1 MPAGTRGRACRYAWD
16 ALGVVMPDN
25 FRFVAIAALV
35 LSVGPGLASADPGN
49 ALRLAQSGS
58 TAPEAPPPDK
68 GTGTT
73 NEPAKTVLE
82 KDESQGILGKTVRD
96 SGGKEMGRIVNVIVD
111 RASQARAVVID
122 FGGFLGVGS
131 RKIAVDWAALRMG
144 GGDKP
149 DQITLDLSR
158 DQVKAAPEYKDGAP
172 VVVLGAAGATRPLP
186 GNGPD
191 NAEP

>member
-1 MPAGTRGRACRYAWD
+1 
-16 ALGVVMPDN
+16 
-25 FRFVAIAALV
+25 
-35 LSVGPGLASADPGN
+35 
-49 ALRLAQSGS
+49 
-58 TAPEAPPPDK
+58 
-68 GTGTT
+68 
-73 NEPAKTVLE
+73 
-82 KDESQGILGKTVRD
+82 VRD
-96 SGGKEMGRIVNVIVD
+96 SAGKEMGRIVNVIVD
-111 RASQARAVVID
+111 RASQPRAVVID

-144 GGDKP
+144 GIEKP

-186 GNGPD
+186 GNGPE

>member
-1 MPAGTRGRACRYAWD
+1 
-16 ALGVVMPDN
+16 MPDM
-25 FRFVAIAALV
+25 FRLLAIAALV
-35 LSVGPGLASADPGN
+35 LGVAPAAAPAFSTGG
-49 ALRLAQSGS
+49 ALLAQSGS
-58 TAPEAPPPDK
+58 TAPEAPAPDK
-68 GTGTT
+68 GSTT
-73 NEPAKTVLE
+73 PPQPDKTTTTPPPAAKTVLE

-96 SGGKEMGRIVNVIVD
+96 ADGKEMGRIVNVIVD
-111 RASQARAVVID
+111 RASQPRAVVVD

-131 RKIAVDWAALRMG
+131 RKVAVDWAALRIG
-144 GGDKP
+144 ADKP

-186 GNGPD
+186 GGSE

>member
-1 MPAGTRGRACRYAWD
+1 
-16 ALGVVMPDN
+16 MPDT
-25 FRFVAIAALV
+25 FRLLAIAALF
-35 LSVGPGLASADPGN
+35 LSAAPGAAPAVATG
-49 ALRLAQSGS
+49 ARLAQSGS

-68 GTGTT
+68 AATPTP
-73 NEPAKTVLE
+73 PAKTVLE

-96 SGGKEMGRIVNVIVD
+96 SDGKEMGRIVNVIVD
-111 RASQARAVVID
+111 RASQPRAVVID

-131 RKIAVDWAALRMG
+131 RKIAVDWAALRIG
-144 GGDKP
+144 ADKP

-186 GNGPD
+186 GNGSE

>member
-1 MPAGTRGRACRYAWD
+1 MPENLRFAATVALIVTAAAGA
-16 ALGVVMPDN
+16 
-25 FRFVAIAALV
+25 
-35 LSVGPGLASADPGN
+35 ASALPN
-49 ALRLAQSGS
+49 APLAQS
-58 TAPEAPPPDK
+58 AAPPEAPVPEKTAP
-68 GTGTT
+68 TP

-82 KDESQGILGKTVRD
+82 KDETQGILGKTVRD
-96 SGGKEMGRIVNVIVD
+96 SAGKEMGRIINVIVD
-111 RASQARAVVID
+111 RASQPRAVVID

-144 GGDKP
+144 GPDKP

-186 GNGPD
+186 GNGPE

>member
-1 MPAGTRGRACRYAWD
+1 MPENLRFAAIVALIVTTAAGA
-16 ALGVVMPDN
+16 
-25 FRFVAIAALV
+25 
-35 LSVGPGLASADPGN
+35 ASALPS
-49 ALRLAQSGS
+49 ARLAQSAS
-58 TAPEAPPPDK
+58 PPPEAPAPDK
-68 GTGTT
+68 AAPAPS
-73 NEPAKTVLE
+73 EPPKTVLE
-82 KDESQGILGKTVRD
+82 KDETQGILGKTVRD
-96 SGGKEMGRIVNVIVD
+96 SAGKEMGRIVNVIVD
-111 RASQARAVVID
+111 RASQPRAVVVD

-144 GGDKP
+144 GADKP

-186 GNGPD
+186 GNGPE

>member
-1 MPAGTRGRACRYAWD
+1 MPENLRFAAIVALIVTGAGA
-16 ALGVVMPDN
+16 
-25 FRFVAIAALV
+25 
-35 LSVGPGLASADPGN
+35 ASALPN
-49 ALRLAQSGS
+49 ARLAQSAS
-58 TAPEAPPPDK
+58 PPADAPAPDK
-68 GTGTT
+68 QAPAAP

-82 KDESQGILGKTVRD
+82 KDETQGILGKTVRD
-96 SGGKEMGRIVNVIVD
+96 SAGKEMGRIVNVIVD
-111 RASQARAVVID
+111 RASQPRAVVVD

-144 GGDKP
+144 GIEKP

-186 GNGPD
+186 GNGPE

>member
-1 MPAGTRGRACRYAWD
+1 MPEKLCAI
-16 ALGVVMPDN
+16 
-25 FRFVAIAALV
+25 AIAALI
-35 LSVGPGLASADPGN
+35 LSGAPETTSAVPTIH
-49 ALRLAQSGS
+49 LAQSGA
-58 TAPEAPPPDK
+58 TTPDQQPPDK
-68 GTGTT
+68 GTTAPSEAPKT
-73 NEPAKTVLE
+73 PSEPPKTVLE
-82 KDESQGILGKTVRD
+82 KDETQSILGKTVRD
-96 SGGKEMGRIVNVIVD
+96 SAGKEMGRIVNVIVD
-111 RASQARAVVID
+111 RASQPRAVVID

-144 GGDKP
+144 GPDKP

-186 GNGPD
+186 TNGPD